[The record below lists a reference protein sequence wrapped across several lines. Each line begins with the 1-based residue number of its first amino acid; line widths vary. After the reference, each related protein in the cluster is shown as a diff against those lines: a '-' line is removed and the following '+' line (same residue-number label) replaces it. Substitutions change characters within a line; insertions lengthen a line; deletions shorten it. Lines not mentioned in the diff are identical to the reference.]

1 MTTVLKPLAGST
13 LLLLLAVLTFR
24 QSGAYRDMET
34 LWRTTISR
42 NPQSAMAH
50 NNLGMLLFRRG
61 SVNDS
66 MYYLERATA
75 LDPRHAEAR
84 NNLGSALRVQG
95 RLNDAIVEFRAASEL
110 ESRSGVYRANL
121 ASALTDAGNLVEAI
135 AQYEAAVKAAP
146 SDPFIANNLAW
157 LLATSPQVT
166 AQDSQRAVELAERS
180 ARISTEDPI
189 AKGTLAAA
197 YASAGRFED
206 AVVQAEKSR
215 ELALRQG
222 NRGVSALADQMLEA
236 YRAGRIYR

>member
-1 MTTVLKPLAGST
+1 LKPVAGSI
-13 LLLLLAVLTFR
+13 LLMLLAALTFR
-24 QSGAYRDMET
+24 QGGAYRDMET
-34 LWRTTISR
+34 LWRTTISA

-84 NNLGSALRVQG
+84 NNLGSAFRVKG
-95 RLNDAIVEFRAASEL
+95 RLNDAITEFRAATEL
-110 ESRSGVYRANL
+110 EPRSGVYRANL
-121 ASALTDAGNLVEAI
+121 ASALTEAGNLGEAI
-135 AQYEAAVKAAP
+135 AQYELAVKAAP
-146 SDPFIANNLAW
+146 ADPFIANNLAW

-180 ARISTEDPI
+180 ARISTEDPV
-189 AKGTLAAA
+189 AHGTLAAA
-197 YASAGRFED
+197 YAAAGRFDD

-222 NRGVSALADQMLEA
+222 NRDLADLSNRMVEA
-236 YRAGRIYR
+236 YRARHIYR